1 MTVQDSPAIGT
12 YGCNWVVRVLVA
24 DDHPLTRL
32 GIRIALGDRFDVCAE
47 ADDADSAVA
56 AARREEPDI
65 CLLDVAMPGNGIDA
79 AARILAELPGTRIV
93 MVSAAG
99 DDETLFAA
107 VRAGAVGYLPKEMAL
122 ARLPEALMGVLD
134 GEAAVPR
141 DVTARLLAEIRRP
154 NGHRLRNGS
163 RVANLT
169 SRETDVLELL
179 LEGLGTADIGQKL
192 FLSRPTVRSHI
203 AAVMRKFGVRDREA
217 LRELFDGTGRP
228 PERDRLRVVG
238 PPSLAEGPA

>member
-1 MTVQDSPAIGT
+1 MTVQDSSAFGT
-12 YGCNWVVRVLVA
+12 FGCHWVVRVLVA

-32 GIRIALGDRFDVCAE
+32 GIRVALGDRFDVCAE
-47 ADDADSAVA
+47 ADDADSAVE
-56 AARREEPDI
+56 AARRAEPDI
-65 CLLDVAMPGNGIDA
+65 CLLDVGMPGNGIEA
-79 AARILAELPGTRIV
+79 ATRILAELPATRIV
-93 MVSAAG
+93 MVSAAR

-107 VRAGAVGYLPKEMAL
+107 LRAGAIGYLPKEMAL
-122 ARLPEALMGVLD
+122 ARLPEALLGVLD

-141 DVTARLLAEIRRP
+141 DVTARLLDEIRRP
-154 NGHRLRNGS
+154 SGHRLRNGS

-179 LEGLGTADIGQKL
+179 LEGLGTAEIGQKL

-217 LRELFDGTGRP
+217 LRILFDGAGRL
-228 PERDRLRVVG
+228 PEAEADRL
-238 PPSLAEGPA
+238 

>member
-1 MTVQDSPAIGT
+1 MTAHDSPAIGT
-12 YGCNWVVRVLVA
+12 SGSNGAIRVLVA
-24 DDHPLTRL
+24 DDHPLARL

-47 ADDADSAVA
+47 AGDADSAVA

-65 CLLDVAMPGNGIDA
+65 CLLDVDMPGNGIAA
-79 AARILAELPGTRIV
+79 AARILAELPDTRVV
-93 MVSAAG
+93 MVSAAR

-122 ARLPEALMGVLD
+122 ARLPEALCGVFE

-141 DVTARLLAEIRRP
+141 DVTARLLDAIRRP
-154 NGHRLRNGS
+154 TGHHLGKS
-163 RVANLT
+163 RRGANLT

-179 LEGLGTADIGQKL
+179 LDGLGTAGIGEKL

-203 AAVMRKFGVRDREA
+203 AAVMRKFGVRDRESLKA
-217 LRELFDGTGRP
+217 LFAGTGRL
-228 PERDRLRVVG
+228 PEPGAAVG
-238 PPSLAEGPA
+238 RT

>member
-1 MTVQDSPAIGT
+1 MTAPDSPASGT
-12 YGCNWVVRVLVA
+12 NDCNRVVRVLVA

-47 ADDADSAVA
+47 ADDADSAVT
-56 AARREEPDI
+56 AARLAEPDI
-65 CLLDVAMPGNGIDA
+65 CLLDVSMPGNGIEA

-93 MVSAAG
+93 IVSAAR

-107 VRAGAVGYLPKEMAL
+107 LRAGAVGYLPKEMAL
-122 ARLPEALMGVLD
+122 DRLPEVLFGVLE

-163 RVANLT
+163 RVANIT
-169 SRETDVLELL
+169 SRETDVLELV

-217 LRELFDGTGRP
+217 LKTLFDGT
-228 PERDRLRVVG
+228 DRL
-238 PPSLAEGPA
+238 PEGDLR